1 MKLLIVTIA
10 TLLFSL
16 VNAQTG
22 VPDINSLAVQK
33 HLRSRSALIA
43 FEKRQRQDHFF
54 RQNLSSVAQKADAI
68 VAAIRQEEIDNYWRV
83 PGTPDKNDTDERFA
97 GEVFPKAR
105 PLINGTKLWN
115 VVKRMPKGALLHA
128 HLSAMLPYGTIL
140 ETLLHTEGMVIA
152 ASQDVSTEENRRN
165 ASIWFAHV
173 NHTIAGNEPSIHST
187 DYVPN
192 TQVPVAVAANSF
204 PGGQQ
209 GFIDFVK
216 TKVTLSPEQSIRHEL
231 GVDEVWRTF
240 QAAFGPAGS
249 MISYEPIVRT
259 FYQKLF
265 SRLAADHI
273 NWVEIRAGG
282 SSGALVHEGQENV
295 DPDLD
300 IWWNVLLEELHKFQK
315 TPEGADFWGARVI
328 WSDSRG
334 KNRTLLTKSMG
345 IALER
350 KRRHP
355 QLFSG
360 YDVVA
365 QEDLGRPLADMA
377 PELIWFQQQA
387 EESNLTIPFF
397 FHAGETLGDG
407 NSTDLNLF
415 DAVLFGTRRIGHGFS
430 LYKHP
435 RLIDEV
441 IENGIMVEVCPIS
454 NEVLRLA
461 TDILH
466 HPLPAMIAHGIPTA
480 ISNDDPAILGQDAAG
495 LSYDFYQTIQG
506 FDNIGLAGLGALA
519 QNSIRWSNFEDQSEV
534 EWVRDIDFGENGDG
548 IKAQRLQQWNTK
560 WESFCQWVV
569 DEYGKDYATE
579 I

>member
-1 MKLLIVTIA
+1 MKFLITIV

-16 VNAQTG
+16 VSAQTG
-22 VPDINSLAVQK
+22 VPDVDSLAVQK
-33 HLRSRSALIA
+33 HLRSRTALIA

-54 RQNLSSVAQKADAI
+54 RQNLSSVAQRADAI
-68 VAAIRQEEIDNYWRV
+68 VAAIRQEEIDDYWRV
-83 PGTPDKNDTDERFA
+83 PGTPEKNDTDERFA

-105 PLINGTKLWN
+105 PLINGTKLWD
-115 VVKRMPKGALLHA
+115 VVKHMPKGALLHA
-128 HLSAMLPYGTIL
+128 HLPAMLSYDTIL
-140 ETLLHTEGMVIA
+140 EAILHTEGMVVS
-152 ASQDVSTEENRRN
+152 ASQDVSTPENRRN
-165 ASIWFAHV
+165 ASISFAHV
-173 NHTIAGNEPSIHST
+173 NHTIATNVSSIHSK

-192 TQVPVAVAANSF
+192 TEIPVTVAANTF

-216 TKVTLSPEQSIRHEL
+216 TKVTISPELSIRHEL
-231 GVDEVWRTF
+231 GVDEIWRVF
-240 QAAFGPAGS
+240 QTAFGPAGT
-249 MISYEPIVRT
+249 MLTYEPIVRT
-259 FYQKLF
+259 FYKKLF
-265 SRLAADHI
+265 SRLAEDHI
-273 NWVEIRAGG
+273 NWVEIRSG
-282 SSGALVHEGQENV
+282 SGQLVLEGQEDL

-300 IWWNVLLEELHKFQK
+300 IWWNVLLEELKKFQES
-315 TPEGADFWGARVI
+315 PEGADFWGARVI
-328 WSDSRG
+328 WSDNRG
-334 KNRTLLTKSMG
+334 KNRTALTKSMG
-345 IALER
+345 NALER

-387 EESNLTIPFF
+387 EQSNLTIPFF

-407 NSTDLNLF
+407 NSTDENLF

-480 ISNDDPAILGQDAAG
+480 ISNDDPAILGQNTAG
-495 LSYDFYQTIQG
+495 LSYDFYQTIQA

-519 QNSIRWSNFEDQSEV
+519 HNSIRWSNFEDQNDV
-534 EWVRDIDFGENGDG
+534 EWFRDIDFGENGDG
-548 IKAQRLQQWNTK
+548 IKAQRLQQWNEK
-560 WESFCQWVV
+560 WEAFCEWVV
-569 DEYGKDYATE
+569 KEYGDRYATE
-579 I
+579 DL